1 MPHPRLPMT
10 LSEPAR
16 ALWSSLKES
25 APGVVGERP
34 TESYDQA
41 AQILIARPEYRKMMA
56 LSDAGER
63 KRRRAEL
70 RTLYPEADRWYEWKR
85 LKRQRGG

>member
-1 MPHPRLPMT
+1 MS
-10 LSEPAR
+10 LSEPAQ
-16 ALWSSLKES
+16 AVWSTLKES
-25 APGVVGERP
+25 ARGVVGERP
-34 TESYDQA
+34 SESYDRA
-41 AQILIARPEYRKMMA
+41 AQILIARPEYRSMMA